1 MGVCVTALASTRL
14 TGLMQPRSASLQR
27 IRLPAVLGEVCALP
41 ILQRARLPAV
51 LVAVCALPIL
61 LYIPFL
67 HEPFERDEGLYA
79 TVAQLILRGDLP
91 YRDGFE
97 HKPPL
102 VFGWYALSFL
112 IFGQHVWAPRLVA
125 AVLESATTLLV
136 YVQGRLLFSAR
147 EALLAALAFALSIG
161 VATFHTNA
169 NAEYFMLLPL
179 VAGLVTFTLGH
190 QTGRLPWFLL
200 SGLLNGLAIM
210 TKEVGVFNLTFLV
223 LWTLYPAWRRG
234 ELGRHHVA
242 AVALL
247 LGGCSLAVAL
257 TIAPVVILGAFAD
270 FSDAVLF
277 SLQYVGHRSA
287 AGRVIGLANLGVLP
301 FVVAGPWVALSLLG
315 FVHVIRRGEN
325 RWGWLLSGWLLAGV
339 MSMIFVGRI
348 YAHYYA
354 HLLPALSLMV
364 PLGVRFLRVR
374 WRVAPVR
381 AGAFILLVGALAAGA
396 IAVNGQ
402 VYLHDSVDARHLS
415 KFAGDSGRWE
425 IESPALARYIA
436 DNTSPD
442 DRIYNLGFDS
452 ELYFYAHR
460 RPATRYL
467 HDLPFVADY
476 SRVEKALEDLKEAP
490 PIFVIDSARYEIRSD
505 SYDRS
510 GFDQFLADRYQ
521 YLGKMYYAD
530 VYRLRR

>member
-1 MGVCVTALASTRL
+1 M
-14 TGLMQPRSASLQR
+14 
-27 IRLPAVLGEVCALP
+27 
-41 ILQRARLPAV
+41 
-51 LVAVCALPIL
+51 
-61 LYIPFL
+61 
-67 HEPFERDEGLYA
+67 RDEGFYA
-79 TVAQLILRGDLP
+79 AVGQRILDGDLP
-91 YRDGFE
+91 YRDAFDN
-97 HKPPL
+97 KPPL

-112 IFGQHVWAPRLVA
+112 IFGQNVWAPRLVA
-125 AVLESATTLLV
+125 AVLVSLTTFLV
-136 YVQGRLLFSAR
+136 YVQGRLIFSGR

-161 VATFHTNA
+161 VARFETNA
-169 NAEYFMLLPL
+169 NTEYFMLLPL

-200 SGLLNGLAIM
+200 SGVLNGIAIM
-210 TKEVGVFNLTFLV
+210 TKEVSLFNLGFLV
-223 LWTLYPAWRRG
+223 LWTLYPAWRRR
-234 ELGRHHVA
+234 ELDRHHLA
-242 AVALL
+242 SVALL
-247 LGGCSLAVAL
+247 FVGCSLAVAL
-257 TIAPVVILGAFAD
+257 TVAPFVVLGAFAD
-270 FSDAVLF
+270 FWDAAVVYTLH
-277 SLQYVGHRSA
+277 YVGDRSA
-287 AGRVIGLANLGVLP
+287 LERFVGPAIAGVFP
-301 FVVAGPWVALSLLG
+301 FVFAGPWMALSLLG
-315 FVHVIRRGEN
+315 LVYMIRRGEN
-325 RWGWLLSGWLLAGV
+325 RWGWLLAGWLLAGV
-339 MSMIFVGRI
+339 MSTIFVGRI
-348 YAHYYA
+348 YAHYYV

-364 PLGVRFLRVR
+364 PLGVRFLRNR
-374 WRVAPVR
+374 WQVAPVR
-381 AGAFILLVGALAAGA
+381 AGAFILLVGALVAGA

-415 KFAGDSGRWE
+415 KFAGDSGRRE

-442 DRIYNLGFDS
+442 DRIYNLGFES

-490 PIFVIDSARYEIRSD
+490 PIFVIDSARYETRSD

-510 GFDQFLADRYQ
+510 GFDQFLADHYE

>member
-1 MGVCVTALASTRL
+1 
-14 TGLMQPRSASLQR
+14 MQRRSASLQR
-27 IRLPAVLGEVCALP
+27 IHLPAVLGGVRVLP
-41 ILQRARLPAV
+41 ILRRARLPAV

-67 HEPFERDEGLYA
+67 HEPFERDEGFYA
-79 TVAQLILRGDLP
+79 TVAQLLLRGDLP

-97 HKPPL
+97 NKPPL

-125 AVLESATTLLV
+125 AVLQSATTLLV
-136 YVQGRLLFSAR
+136 YVQGRLLFSGR

-161 VATFHTNA
+161 VARFQTNA
-169 NAEYFMLLPL
+169 NTEYFMLLPL

-190 QTGRLPWFLL
+190 QTGRLWWFLL
-200 SGLLNGLAIM
+200 SGVLNGIAIM
-210 TKEVGVFNLTFLV
+210 TKQVSVFNLGFLV

-234 ELGRHHVA
+234 DLDRRHVA
-242 AVALL
+242 SVALL
-247 LGGCSLAVAL
+247 LAGCSLVAAL
-257 TIAPVVILGAFAD
+257 TVLPFLVLGAFGD
-270 FSDAVLF
+270 FWDATVVF
-277 SLQYVGHRSA
+277 TLQSVGERSTLE
-287 AGRVIGLANLGVLP
+287 RVIDVAVRPVFP
-301 FVVAGPWVALSLLG
+301 FVIAGPWMALSLLG
-315 FVHVIRRGEN
+315 CIYLMRGGEN
-325 RWGWLLSGWLLAGV
+325 RWGWLLAGWLAAAAI
-339 MSMIFVGRI
+339 SIAFVGR
-348 YAHYYA
+348 YFPHYYA
-354 HLLPALSLMV
+354 HLLPGLSLMA
-364 PLGVRFLRVR
+364 PLGVRFLRNR
-374 WRVAPVR
+374 WQVAPVR
-381 AGAFILLVGALAAGA
+381 AGAFILLVGALVAGA

-415 KFAGDSGRWE
+415 KFAGDSGRRE

-442 DRIYNLGFDS
+442 DRIYNLGFES

-490 PIFVIDSARYEIRSD
+490 PVFVIDSARYEIRRD

-510 GFDQFLADRYQ
+510 GFDQFLADRYE

-530 VYRLRR
+530 IYRLKEEAGSDSSPSQY